1 MGTILNTS
9 VWQLHVALLIAL
21 MMACAANLLLF
32 CWWL

>member
-1 MGTILNTS
+1 METTFKTS

-21 MMACAANLLLF
+21 MMACAANLLLV